1 MSHGGMRMV
10 KAYVLIKTVSGNEDE
25 VIKELLKLSVT
36 EEAHK
41 VFGPY
46 DIVVEVRG
54 RDMEAIVDI
63 LLTKIRPI
71 SGILETQS
79 LLVIDGEVD
88 MVSTG
93 LGT

>member
-1 MSHGGMRMV
+1 MV
-10 KAYVLIKTVSGNEDE
+10 KAYVLIKTVSGEEDS
-25 VIKELLKLSVT
+25 VIKELIKLSVT

-63 LLTKIRPI
+63 LLTKIRTI

>member
-1 MSHGGMRMV
+1 MV
-10 KAYVLIKTVSGNEDE
+10 KAYVLIKTVSGEEDS
-25 VIKELLKLSVT
+25 VIKELIKLSVT

-63 LLTKIRPI
+63 LLTRIRPI